1 MRAANAPSH
10 RQALCPEKVSKRQG
24 GGNGRQQA
32 ATRSRPCR
40 PLPPLPPFAAYL
52 SSVLPYKDENPTE
65 LTPLVTVGII
75 AINVLAWLFVQ
86 GAGAPEPLARS
97 VCQLGLI
104 PGEVLHTVPPGTTVP
119 LGEGL
124 RCVLT
129 ADANWWTLV
138 TSMFMHGGWLHLIGN
153 MWFLWVFGNNIEDS
167 MGHTRFV
174 VFYLLC
180 GVAAAA
186 TQMIV
191 DTGSR
196 VPMVGASGAISGV
209 MGAYIVLYPR
219 VRVHTLITLGFFFT
233 TVTLPAYVILGYW
246 FLLQLLFGTVGVI
259 AGAQGGGVAVWA
271 HVGGFVVGLLLIK
284 LFANAEYLERRPGGR
299 LTLPRGV

>member
-1 MRAANAPSH
+1 VPSKNAKKAEQGRAGQVRFRA
-10 RQALCPEKVSKRQG
+10 
-24 GGNGRQQA
+24 
-32 ATRSRPCR
+32 
-40 PLPPLPPFAAYL
+40 
-52 SSVLPYKDENPTE
+52 VLPYKDENPTE
-65 LTPLVTVGII
+65 LTPLITVGII
-75 AINVLAWLFVQ
+75 ILNVLAWLFVQ
-86 GAGAPEPLARS
+86 GAGAAEPLARS

-104 PGEVLHTVPPGTTVP
+104 PGEVLHTVPPGTAVP

-174 VFYLLC
+174 AFYLLC
-180 GVAAAA
+180 GVVAAAS
-186 TQMIV
+186 QLLV
-191 DTGSR
+191 DPGSR

-209 MGAYIVLYPR
+209 MGAYILLYPR
-219 VRVHTLITLGFFFT
+219 VRVHTLLTLGFFIT

-246 FLLQLLFGTVGVI
+246 FLLQLLLGTVG
-259 AGAQGGGVAVWA
+259 ALGGAQGGVAFWA
-271 HVGGFVVGLLLIK
+271 HVGGFVAGLVLIK
-284 LFANAEYLERRPGGR
+284 LFANPEFLERRRGGMII
-299 LTLPRGV
+299 LPRDV